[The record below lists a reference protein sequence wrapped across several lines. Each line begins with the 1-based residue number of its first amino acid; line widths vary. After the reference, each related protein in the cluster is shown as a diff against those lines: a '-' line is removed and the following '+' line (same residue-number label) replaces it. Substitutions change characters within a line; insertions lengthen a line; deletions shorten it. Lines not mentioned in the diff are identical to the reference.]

1 MSKNSLAKYYE
12 NNKERKKARE
22 RYQSLSIEKTE
33 KKVTIWSWEVQKS
46 TGRWKTKGCWVS
58 KKYYKMRQNTLL

>member
-22 RYQSLSIEKTE
+22 RYQSLSIEKKE

-46 TGRWKTKGCWVS
+46 TGRWKTEGCWV
-58 KKYYKMRQNTLL
+58 